1 MGMTTSFSRKR
12 FWYTTER
19 DLALLVSILFHPV
32 MLPTLFFVF
41 AAVMTPD
48 ILTPFSNS
56 SLQLRFILLIFITTM
71 IIPVVMLC
79 MHFLLSKRK
88 ISLDMLSL
96 QNTKDRVYPFL
107 HTGIFYAGITY
118 IFYANLHLNAFI
130 CSFMGM
136 VAFAVL
142 LSSAISVFYKISAH
156 TLALS
161 SLTGYVFLLQFFL
174 PDVDLLIS
182 GCVLIFITGLTATC
196 RLFLNAHTLGQVFV
210 GFVAGLLCTASCIVW
225 FY

>member
-1 MGMTTSFSRKR
+1 MGRTTSFSRKR

-19 DLALLVSILFHPV
+19 ELALLVSILFHPV

-41 AAVMTPD
+41 ATVMTPA
-48 ILTPFSNS
+48 ILSPFSNS

-118 IFYANLHLNAFI
+118 IFYANLHLNTFI

-136 VAFAVL
+136 VALAVL
-142 LSSAISVFYKISAH
+142 LSSGISIFYKISAH

-161 SLTGYVFLLQFFL
+161 ALTGYVFLLHFFL

-182 GCVLIFITGLTATC
+182 GCVVLFITGLTASC
-196 RLFLNAHTLGQVFV
+196 RLFLNAHTLGQVFA
-210 GFVAGLLCTASCIVW
+210 GFIIGLLCTASCIVW